1 MQQSF
6 VRLAALALG
15 VVACAGRQAP
25 QISPTAKADLDAAFT
40 CAVGA
45 VQGAGYRVLRDDRTL
60 SVRGFIR
67 EDLTADPLSLG
78 GMVGGQ
84 GSGSGTRLDAGDFPA
99 PYEVDGI
106 DAAVTLDGTGAV
118 KIAAEAYTGVGASAK
133 SGYIKRSASPRGAST
148 LKRVEGCAG

>member
-1 MQQSF
+1 MQHSI
-6 VRLAALALG
+6 VRLVALSVGLA
-15 VVACAGRQAP
+15 ACAGRQTP
-25 QISPTAKADLDAAFT
+25 QTSPTAQADLDKAFN

-45 VQGAGYRVLRDDRTL
+45 VQDAGYRVSKDPAKHA
-60 SVRGFIR
+60 VRGFVR
-67 EDLTADPLSLG
+67 EDLTADPVSLG

-84 GSGSGTRLDAGDFPA
+84 GSGSGSRLDAGDFPV

-106 DAAVTLDGTGAV
+106 DAAVSLGDNGAV

-148 LKRVEGCAG
+148 VKRVEGCAR